1 MISVSGSIK
10 VVIVRYC
17 LLLLLALGAA
27 SNAVALD
34 VPYLSGRLNDRAN
47 LINPAAKERIE
58 SRLKALENGTGAQF
72 VVLTIPSLE
81 DEALE
86 DFSMR
91 VVETWK
97 LGRKGIDDGVLL
109 LVARDDRKI
118 RIEVGYGLEPVLTDL
133 ESGRIIDYLMVPA
146 FRKGDFEGGIESAA
160 EAISRAIQ
168 GDKAA
173 IPEGPAEPDN
183 LMMEIVFL
191 GVFGLFMLPFIYYA
205 VALQG
210 SGGWVMYG
218 FLTPFFTL
226 FPMVAGKTVALVSVI
241 LWLAIIPVLRAI
253 WPAEWRVK
261 DDEKAV
267 GRKGRKSR
275 GGRRSSGFSS
285 GGGFS
290 GGGGSFGGGGA
301 SGGW

>member
-1 MISVSGSIK
+1 MRVNM
-10 VVIVRYC
+10 VIVRYC
-17 LLLLLALGAA
+17 LLLALVMGAA
-27 SNAVALD
+27 LDAVALD

-47 LINPAAKERIE
+47 LIDPAAKERIE
-58 SRLKALENGTGAQF
+58 SLLQALETRTGAQV

-81 DEALE
+81 NEALE
-86 DFSMR
+86 DYSMR

-97 LGRKGIDDGVLL
+97 PGRKGIDDGVLL
-109 LVARDDRKI
+109 LVAHDDRKI
-118 RIEVGYGLEPVLTDL
+118 RIEVGYGLEPLLTDL
-133 ESGRIIDYLMVPA
+133 ASGRIIDYLMVPA
-146 FRKGDFEGGIESAA
+146 FKTGDFEGGIESAVK
-160 EAISRAIQ
+160 AISGAIQ
-168 GDKAA
+168 GDKSA
-173 IPEGPAEPDN
+173 IPENPPKQGN

-191 GVFGLFMLPFIYYA
+191 CIFGLFMLPFIYYA

-210 SGGWVMYG
+210 RGGWVMYG
-218 FLTPFFTL
+218 FLTPFFAL
-226 FPMVAGKTVALVSVI
+226 FPMIAGKTVALVSVG
-241 LWLAIIPVLRAI
+241 LWLAIIPVLRAL

-261 DDEKAV
+261 DDEKAA
-267 GRKGRKSR
+267 GRKSR